1 MHREAR
7 YYCVN
12 TGANEL
18 HGTEYE
24 ETAPKLWGQTRTEAP
39 SYVARHVFNTCF
51 VSVML
56 GDQIKKTRTRFYDI
70 LANAALHTDTHFRTS
85 WWHCHSLPEL
95 CADCCLCEAADAAL
109 ITLVATG

>member
-24 ETAPKLWGQTRTEAP
+24 ETAPKLWGQTRTEALG
-39 SYVARHVFNTCF
+39 YAARHVFNTCF

-56 GDQIKKTRTRFYDI
+56 GDQIKKLKPDSMTFW
-70 LANAALHTDTHFRTS
+70 LML
-85 WWHCHSLPEL
+85 L
-95 CADCCLCEAADAAL
+95 CTQTQISGHPGGTA
-109 ITLVATG
+109 TVSQNSVQTVAFVRLQMLLSSH

>member
-24 ETAPKLWGQTRTEAP
+24 ETAPKLWGQTKTEA
-39 SYVARHVFNTCF
+39 
-51 VSVML
+51 
-56 GDQIKKTRTRFYDI
+56 
-70 LANAALHTDTHFRTS
+70 LAMWQGMS
-85 WWHCHSLPEL
+85 S
-95 CADCCLCEAADAAL
+95 
-109 ITLVATG
+109 TLVLFQ